1 MSRPHRTNHCGISS
15 ARGSCQ
21 HMHISVLALPQGR
34 LDHRDI
40 KSPQRLCRHGAHTLP
55 GAAVVIRDINK
66 TDPER
71 ISFVRG
77 WRYDPAAPEPYR
89 LVLDRSSAAAYIA
102 RHKLGG
108 LAPIDA
114 VIRERKI
121 RLPHWYLLADFEK
134 EHYLPIR
141 TSEKHWVPVRDISVR
156 ADPDRL
162 APAAFAA
169 HARQNIDIVGTLF
182 RASKPCGDN
191 SAVVKRQNGRGMA
204 TLSRLVFKYKF
215 LQIFQSLSLT
225 LTFVV
230 IIIESRAPEC
240 QLRVAKFNSFS
251 NNIFRASNHFRKLHL
266 YFKIS
271 LNH

>member
-1 MSRPHRTNHCGISS
+1 
-15 ARGSCQ
+15 
-21 HMHISVLALPQGR
+21 MHISVLALPQGR

-40 KSPQRLCRHGAHTLP
+40 KAPQRLCRHGAHPLP
-55 GAAVVIRDINK
+55 SAAVVVRDISK

-89 LVLDRSSAAAYIA
+89 LVLDRSSAAADVFG
-102 RHKLGG
+102 HELGG

-121 RLPHWYLLADFEK
+121 RLPHRYLLADLEK
-134 EHYLPIR
+134 EHDFSVLALK
-141 TSEKHWVPVRDISVR
+141 KHGVPVRNLHVR
-156 ADPDRL
+156 ADPHGL
-162 APAAFAA
+162 APAVLAA
-169 HARQNIDIVGTLF
+169 HARQYVDVV
-182 RASKPCGDN
+182 RALLGAGKPCGDN

-204 TLSRLVFKYKF
+204 RISRLVFKYKF

-240 QLRVAKFNSFS
+240 QLRVANFNSFS

-266 YFKIS
+266 YFKIFSQS
-271 LNH
+271 LTVLP

>member
-1 MSRPHRTNHCGISS
+1 
-15 ARGSCQ
+15 
-21 HMHISVLALPQGR
+21 MHISVLALPQSR
-34 LDHRDI
+34 LNHRNI
-40 KSPQRLCRHGAHTLP
+40 KAPQGLCRHGAHPLP
-55 GAAVVIRDINK
+55 SAAVVIRDINK
-66 TDPER
+66 ADPER
-71 ISFVRG
+71 ISFVRSG
-77 WRYDPAAPEPYR
+77 RYNSAASEPYR

-121 RLPHWYLLADFEK
+121 CFPHRYLLADFEK

-141 TSEKHWVPVRDISVR
+141 TSKKHRVPVRDIAVR

-204 TLSRLVFKYKF
+204 RISRLVFKYKF

-230 IIIESRAPEC
+230 IIIESRSPEC
-240 QLRVAKFNSFS
+240 QLRVANFNSFS

-266 YFKIS
+266 YFKFFSQS
-271 LNH
+271 LTVLP

>member
-1 MSRPHRTNHCGISS
+1 
-15 ARGSCQ
+15 
-21 HMHISVLALPQGR
+21 MHISVLALPQGR

-40 KSPQRLCRHGAHTLP
+40 KAPQRLCRHGAHPLP
-55 GAAVVIRDINK
+55 CAAVVIRDINK

-71 ISFVRG
+71 VSLIRG
-77 WRYDPAAPEPYR
+77 GRYYPAASEPYR
-89 LVLDRSSAAAYIA
+89 LVFDGSSASAYIA

-121 RLPHWYLLADFEK
+121 RLPHRYLLADFEK

-141 TSEKHWVPVRDISVR
+141 TSKKHRVPVRDIAVR

-169 HARQNIDIVGTLF
+169 HARQNIDVV
-182 RASKPCGDN
+182 RALLGAGKPCGND
-191 SAVVKRQNGRGMA
+191 SAVVKRQNGRGMT

-225 LTFVV
+225 LTFAV

-240 QLRVAKFNSFS
+240 QLRVANFSSFS

-266 YFKIS
+266 YFKFFSQS
-271 LNH
+271 LTVLP